1 MRFDLRRLFLPL
13 LVVLLVPSVLPGQ
26 ENIPPARLILG
37 LGELEQAAFIKATMD
52 LGFPSDRADQM
63 TMLIINRSALAL
75 PLIEERLEADLRS
88 QPPSPS
94 FIETASEMIAYAG
107 DEHALRA
114 IGKLIAIDEV
124 RFAPLVGRAL
134 THAMNWRNPLTVAYR
149 GLELGDGTV
158 SRHVVGWVEAMLDRY
173 GKVPDDEEW
182 SSDPIAIRL
191 TRGTTAELRPSVQ
204 RYATEALAKR
214 DRR

>member
-1 MRFDLRRLFLPL
+1 
-13 LVVLLVPSVLPGQ
+13 
-26 ENIPPARLILG
+26 
-37 LGELEQAAFIKATMD
+37 MD

-158 SRHVVGWVEAMLDRY
+158 SRHVVGWVGAALKSSRMQRTWGEAMLDRY